1 MEITLRH
8 VILSNFIKLYEYLGN
23 FQSPY
28 EARKYFMKKIMMI
41 ILEEVF
47 MSNRHMS
54 DRQMYSFLKKLS

>member
-1 MEITLRH
+1 MEITLRN

-28 EARKYFMKKIMMI
+28 EARKYFMEKIMII

-54 DRQMYSFLKKLS
+54 D